1 MTEVKDNAFNFL
13 QRYQIGKTITEH
25 RNHIDWLV
33 KVRDNAIFSFHV
45 NISLRETSAAP
56 EMRKDISMSTYISEN
71 EMSEYL
77 EEGLAKPG

>member
-1 MTEVKDNAFNFL
+1 MTDAKDDAFNFL

-33 KVRDNAIFSFHV
+33 KVRDNAIFSFHI
-45 NISLRETSAAP
+45 NISVRETSAAP
-56 EMRKDISMSTYISEN
+56 EMRKDISISIRTYISEN

-77 EEGLAKPG
+77 